1 MKVNTKELVES
12 LTRFQNLNL
21 LDDKQGEMQGGLI
34 MIDNDK
40 IYGANYSGSAM
51 ITLDKDIKIKRTVRF
66 KELFDLLTK
75 IKTKEVSI
83 DSFFFGE
90 KRVSGLIITTSKTN
104 AELNASFPPVVHNL
118 NSIKGKWIKLPDD
131 FINGIK
137 LCSSS
142 TIKDNTQIFSC
153 LNITSKS
160 ISSCDNICI
169 SKHSWKKHIDI
180 KNNVLIASENITRM
194 IKFEPSSLLVN
205 KDCYYFK
212 NKRKDILEIRKM
224 ELGDYPNIAGFLK
237 VKTKNE
243 INLPLK
249 AKDSL
254 QRAGIFGSDEVTGE
268 TIVNIT
274 VKENK
279 LIFDAQSEVGKIRE
293 TIKIDYKGKEIKFS
307 MYPDALSQIFN
318 YENDKEH
325 VTIKVGDASI
335 LFEGKRF
342 KYMICVVSEDKEK

>member
-1 MKVNTKELVES
+1 MKVNTKELVEA

-21 LDDKQGEMQGGLI
+21 TDDKQGEIQGGLI
-34 MIDNDK
+34 MIDDDK
-40 IYGANYSGSAM
+40 MYGANYSGSAV
-51 ITLDKDIKIKRTVRF
+51 ITLDKDIKINRTVRF
-66 KELFDLLTK
+66 KELFDLLSK
-75 IKTKEVSI
+75 IKTKEVNIEQNKKDKS
-83 DSFFFGE
+83 
-90 KRVSGLIITTSKTN
+90 RLIITTNKTN
-104 AELNASFPPVVHNL
+104 AELNTSFPPVVHNL
-118 NSIKGKWIKLPDD
+118 NSIKGKWVKLPND
-131 FINGIK
+131 FISGIK

-153 LNITSKS
+153 LNITAKT
-160 ISSCDNICI
+160 ISSCDNIRI

-180 KNNVLIASENITRM
+180 KNNVLIPSENTTRV

-212 NKRKDILEIRKM
+212 NKYKDILGIRKM
-224 ELGDYPNIAGFLK
+224 ELEEYPDINTFLK

-279 LIFDAQSEVGKIRE
+279 LIFNAQSEVGKIRE

-318 YENDKEH
+318 YDSDKDH
-325 VTIKVGDASI
+325 VTIKVGDSSI
-335 LFEGKRF
+335 LFEGRRF
-342 KYMICVVSEDKEK
+342 KYMICIVGEDKKK